1 MNTKKLI
8 STACALIMI
17 CSLGMAAFTGCTKP
31 CDHIY
36 TWNPDREVPAT
47 CTTEGSR
54 EGLCGLCGDVVT
66 EPIPVDPS
74 AHKYGEWEVTAPT
87 EKNTGSAKLTCTL
100 NSSHVV
106 NATLPALT
114 DSVYNDTVEVITPA
128 TVLSE
133 GKSQYRFPHDNGD
146 IVFTVTTPKKTIS
159 TVKDVVDLAAAS
171 AGEISKSAG
180 ITEMPISSDQSM
192 TNRQSVT
199 KFYYEFGDGY
209 THVYG
214 DGDSR
219 EFYCTEDKTSAQG
232 VYAIEINN
240 VKYALDE
247 KTGYPKEK
255 TSNGGSPFQN
265 TGLSASYMHGYMFSL
280 GFTGISG
287 MYGAEKALSEI
298 YSHASKNLNNDLVE
312 SYTIANDGSIDGN
325 FTFGYYNETHYRF
338 SVITVKFSLYNT
350 LSLKSL
356 NVESKIY
363 GYGSDG
369 VGYEEEIVNSDLT
382 YYHVKNG
389 ASPLGIEKII
399 ANQERKQDVETPVV
413 ANPYPRNSL
422 LVKSFNLTHK
432 NNGKDETVG
441 DDAIEVSAGEA
452 KIFTVTD
459 VKHISDEI
467 SSIAYDPLTAYL
479 RKDGEDL
486 ELTAS
491 TGSDSKINVNAVVS
505 NNSVSI
511 RCYRLG
517 DVQVVLK
524 THSGNFEKVINLNVG
539 NAKGPSDLVS
549 RVNVYSHSGYNWEY
563 YLSVTQDAVLCV
575 YVGQTLEFDAVAPQD
590 EQSYTDASYTAEIS
604 SDNKDRANITDNNK
618 FIASAAGEYEIEFTA
633 TVAGSNN
640 RFANTYMYITVVEA
654 PDVNTLLGTYEVNI
668 TEPEN
673 TKATVTF
680 IRETA
685 ATGTVTVSYLGAT
698 ETLSYTYTPASI
710 EIVNGV
716 RTYSPPVL
724 TTTHASGAELNC
736 VLTIND
742 AYGIT
747 LRHPREVSGQFEEVT
762 FGPVIG
768 E

>member
-1 MNTKKLI
+1 MNTKKII
-8 STACALIMI
+8 STACAVII
-17 CSLGMAAFTGCTKP
+17 SCSLGATAFAGCTQP
-31 CDHIY
+31 CDHVY

-47 CTTEGSR
+47 CTTAGSS
-54 EGLCGLCGDVVT
+54 EGLCGICGDVVT
-66 EPIPVDPS
+66 EPIPVNLN

-87 EKNTGSAKLTCTL
+87 EKNTGSAKLTCAL
-100 NSSHVV
+100 DSSHVV

-114 DSVYNDTVEVITPA
+114 DSVYADTVEVITPA

-133 GKSQYRFPHDNGD
+133 GKSQYTYPHDNGD

-159 TVKDVVDLAAAS
+159 TVKDVVDLAVAN

-180 ITEMPISSDQSM
+180 ITEMPISSDQTI

-219 EFYCTEDKTSAQG
+219 EFYCTEDKSSPQG
-232 VYAIEINN
+232 VYAIEISN
-240 VKYALDE
+240 VKYTLDE
-247 KTGYPKEK
+247 NTGYPTEK
-255 TSNGGSPFQN
+255 TSNGGLPFQN
-265 TGLSASYMHGYMFSL
+265 TGVSSAYLQGYLFSL
-280 GFTGISG
+280 GYTGISG
-287 MYGAEKALSEI
+287 MYGAENALSEI
-298 YSHASKNLNNDLVE
+298 YKHASQDLNKDLVE
-312 SYTIANDGSIDGN
+312 KYTIANDGSIDGN
-325 FTFGYYNETHYRF
+325 FTFGYYNETQHRF
-338 SVITVKFSLYNT
+338 SVITVKFSLYST

-369 VGYEEEIVNSDLT
+369 VGYEEEIVDSDVT

-399 ANQERKQDVETPVV
+399 ANQERIQDVETPVV
-413 ANPYPRNSL
+413 PNPYPRNSL
-422 LVKSFNLTHK
+422 LVKSFNLTYK

-441 DDAIEVSAGEA
+441 DDVIEVSAGEA
-452 KIFTVTD
+452 KAFTVID

-467 SSIAYDPLTAYL
+467 SNLAYDPLTAYL

-505 NNSVSI
+505 NTSVSI

-517 DVQVVLK
+517 AVQIVLK

-549 RVNVYSHSGYNWEY
+549 RVNMYSHSGYNWEY
-563 YLSVTQDAVLCV
+563 YLSVTQDADLCV
-575 YVGQTLEFDAVAPQD
+575 YVGQTLEFEAVAPQD
-590 EQSYTDASYTAEIS
+590 EQSYTDASYTAEIT
-604 SDNKDRANITDNNK
+604 SDNQASANIINNNT
-618 FIASAAGEYEIEFTA
+618 FIASATGEYEIELTA

-640 RFANTYMYITVVEA
+640 RFANTFMYITVVEA
-654 PDVNTLLGTYEVNI
+654 PDANTLLGTYEVNI

-680 IRETA
+680 TQETA
-685 ATGTVTVSYLGAT
+685 TTGTVTVSYLGAT
-698 ETLSYTYTPASI
+698 ETLSYTYTPATI
-710 EIVNGV
+710 ETVNGV
-716 RTYSPPVL
+716 RTYNPPVL

-762 FGPVIG
+762 FGPVIS